1 MKMGDITVLGISGQS
16 ARESAAV
23 KELDNSSGTAETCIS
38 TSSSSPYER
47 IYYRPPIVISEDDD
61 VVDQVI
67 GQDGTKTGLALNLKL
82 KDSLEVLHKCNDN
95 EVHEENANLEDV
107 LIPHHSVHIDRPDE
121 GEADKAAG
129 EESATNNTPTHGILQ
144 KDIANNEEKPA
155 KEKRSVQFSTIEVRD
170 YDMILGDH
178 PCCSY
183 GPPITIDWDYLEYE
197 PIDVNEYELH
207 HPPRRALREMSMNY
221 YTRKRMLAN
230 AGYRDEDF
238 KLSKREMSKTKINRS
253 ITRQLVEYKMIPV
266 ESAIEST
273 KRKVKRLFKGKD
285 HWKLDRKQGVSYPPP
300 PKLAK
305 APSIKRLAVNE

>member
-1 MKMGDITVLGISGQS
+1 MRAGSPTMQYLNRSNINKMGDITVLISGQS
-16 ARESAAV
+16 AAAAAV

-47 IYYRPPIVISEDDD
+47 IYRPPIVISEDDSD
-61 VVDQVI
+61 VVNQVI

-82 KDSLEVLHKCNDN
+82 KDSLEVSLSHKCNDT
-95 EVHEENANLEDV
+95 EEHEENANLEDI

-129 EESATNNTPTHGILQ
+129 EESATNNTPTHGILH
-144 KDIANNEEKPA
+144 KDTADNKEKPA
-155 KEKRSVQFSTIEVRD
+155 KRSVQFSTIEVRD

-230 AGYRDEDF
+230 AGYRDDDF

-253 ITRQLVEYKMIPV
+253 ITRQLVEYKMLPV

-285 HWKLDRKQGVSYPPP
+285 QWRG
-300 PKLAK
+300 
-305 APSIKRLAVNE
+305 

>member
-1 MKMGDITVLGISGQS
+1 MKMGDITVLISGQS
-16 ARESAAV
+16 AAAAV

-38 TSSSSPYER
+38 TSSSSHYER
-47 IYYRPPIVISEDDD
+47 IYRRPPIVISEDDD

-82 KDSLEVLHKCNDN
+82 KDSLEVLQKCNDT
-95 EVHEENANLEDV
+95 EEHEENANLEDI

-129 EESATNNTPTHGILQ
+129 EESATNNTPTHGILH
-144 KDIANNEEKPA
+144 KDTVDKKEKPA
-155 KEKRSVQFSTIEVRD
+155 KRSVQFSTIEVRD

>member
-1 MKMGDITVLGISGQS
+1 MKMGDIKVLDIISGQS

-23 KELDNSSGTAETCIS
+23 KELDNSSGTAETIS
-38 TSSSSPYER
+38 NSSRSPYER
-47 IYYRPPIVISEDDD
+47 IYCHPIVISEDDSD

-82 KDSLEVLHKCNDN
+82 EDSLEVSLSLKCSDT
-95 EVHEENANLEDV
+95 EEREENANLEDI

-129 EESATNNTPTHGILQ
+129 EESATNNTPTHGILH
-144 KDIANNEEKPA
+144 KDTADNKEKPA
-155 KEKRSVQFSTIEVRD
+155 KRSVQFSTIEVRD

-183 GPPITIDWDYLEYE
+183 GPPMTIDWDYLEYE

-230 AGYRDEDF
+230 AGYRDDDF

-253 ITRQLVEYKMIPV
+253 ITRQLVEYKMLPV

-273 KRKVKRLFKGKD
+273 KRKMKRLFKGKD
-285 HWKLDRKQGVSYPPP
+285 HWKLDKKQDVSYPPP

-305 APSIKRLAVNE
+305 APSIKRLAVSE

>member
-1 MKMGDITVLGISGQS
+1 MGDIKVLDIISGQS

-23 KELDNSSGTAETCIS
+23 KELDNSSGTAETIS
-38 TSSSSPYER
+38 NSSRSPYER
-47 IYYRPPIVISEDDD
+47 IYCHPIVISEDDSD

-82 KDSLEVLHKCNDN
+82 EDSLEVSLSHKCNDT
-95 EVHEENANLEDV
+95 EEHEENANLEDI

-129 EESATNNTPTHGILQ
+129 EESATNNTPTHGILH
-144 KDIANNEEKPA
+144 KDTADNKEKPA
-155 KEKRSVQFSTIEVRD
+155 KRSVQFSTIEVRD

-230 AGYRDEDF
+230 AGYRDDDF
-238 KLSKREMSKTKINRS
+238 KLSKREISKTKINRS

-273 KRKVKRLFKGKD
+273 KRKMKRLFKGKD
-285 HWKLDRKQGVSYPPP
+285 HWKLDKKQDVSYPLP

-305 APSIKRLAVNE
+305 APSIKRLAVSE